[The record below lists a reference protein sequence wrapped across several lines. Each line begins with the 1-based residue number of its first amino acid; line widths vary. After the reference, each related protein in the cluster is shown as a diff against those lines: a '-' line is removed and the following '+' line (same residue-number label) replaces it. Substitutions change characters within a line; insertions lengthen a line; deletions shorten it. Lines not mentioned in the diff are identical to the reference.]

1 MHYIQRL
8 VASLLLTA
16 MPALA
21 QAQSEAPDMV
31 GTWVSVEG
39 EIGHWSGTLRPLG
52 ETIATL
58 EVEAQVG
65 GVFRGTIIYDNDES
79 GPEFEGRDGIRH
91 LLVEPVLGVVDW
103 DGETIVV
110 VDRWDQTIHRGRL
123 VDANTME
130 VIAYEAGDYAVVN
143 RMILVRQ

>member
-1 MHYIQRL
+1 
-8 VASLLLTA
+8 
-16 MPALA
+16 
-21 QAQSEAPDMV
+21 MV

-39 EIGHWSGTLRPLG
+39 EIGHWSGTLRPLE

-79 GPEFEGRDGIRH
+79 GPEFEGLDGIGH
-91 LLVEPVLGVVDW
+91 VLVEPVLGVVDW

-110 VDRWDQTIHRGRL
+110 VDIGDQTIHRGRL

>member
-1 MHYIQRL
+1 MRYFQRL
-8 VASLLLTA
+8 LAGLLLTA

-21 QAQSEAPDMV
+21 QAQTEAPDLV

-39 EIGHWSGTLRPLG
+39 EIGHWSGTLRPLE
-52 ETIATL
+52 ETVATL
-58 EVEAQVG
+58 EVEAQLG
-65 GVFRGTIIYDNDES
+65 GVFRGTITYDNDES

-91 LLVEPVLGVVDW
+91 RLVEPVLGVVDW
-103 DGETIVV
+103 DGQTIVV
-110 VDRWDQTIHRGRL
+110 VDQWDETIHRGRL